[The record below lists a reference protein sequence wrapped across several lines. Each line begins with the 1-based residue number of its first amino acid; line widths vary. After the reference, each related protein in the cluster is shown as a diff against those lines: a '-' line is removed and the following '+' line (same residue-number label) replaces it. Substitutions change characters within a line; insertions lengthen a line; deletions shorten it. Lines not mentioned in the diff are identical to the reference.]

1 MTILGIDPGTGRTG
15 WGVIKNT
22 SNGSVALEI
31 EYIAHGCVT
40 TSQDDNMPQR
50 LWDLFVAVEDIIKKF
65 SPDCIVIERIFF
77 GRNQKTAITVGQAKG
92 VLMLTAARKELPVFE
107 YTTISVKHKLSGF
120 GRTEKK
126 DMQAIVRQML
136 KKNKRKLTF
145 SQKGKDFDD
154 AADALAIAI
163 YHAMKEQETP
173 NES

>member
-15 WGVIKNT
+15 WGVIKNA
-22 SNGSVALEI
+22 SNGSATLEI

-50 LWDLFVAVEDIIKKF
+50 LWDLFVSIEDIIKKF
-65 SPDCIVIERIFF
+65 SPDCIVIEQIFF
-77 GRNQKTAITVGQAKG
+77 GRNQRTAISVGQAKG

-126 DMQAIVRQML
+126 DMQVIVRKML
-136 KKNKRKLTF
+136 KKDKRKLTF
-145 SQKGKDFDD
+145 TQKGKDFDD

-163 YHAMKEQETP
+163 YHAMKEQE
-173 NES
+173 SALIK

>member
-22 SNGSVALEI
+22 SNGTPALEI
-31 EYIAHGCVT
+31 EYVAHGCVT

-50 LWDLFVAVEDIIKKF
+50 LMDLFAAVEDIIKKF
-65 SPDCIVIERIFF
+65 SPDCVVIEQIFF
-77 GRNQKTAITVGQAKG
+77 GRNQKTAIAVGQAKG

-126 DMQAIVRQML
+126 DMQVIVRNML

-145 SQKGKDFDD
+145 SQKGQDFDD

-163 YHAMKEQETP
+163 YHAMKEQEAMD
-173 NES
+173 ES

>member
-1 MTILGIDPGTGRTG
+1 
-15 WGVIKNT
+15 
-22 SNGSVALEI
+22 
-31 EYIAHGCVT
+31 
-40 TSQDDNMPQR
+40 
-50 LWDLFVAVEDIIKKF
+50 
-65 SPDCIVIERIFF
+65 
-77 GRNQKTAITVGQAKG
+77 
-92 VLMLTAARKELPVFE
+92 MLTAARKELPVFE

-126 DMQAIVRQML
+126 DMQIIVRKML

-163 YHAMKEQETP
+163 YHAMKEQEAP